1 MGGLFGSKALNDLR
15 SGSSRLT
22 NLEAHVDTRI
32 TRLEDHVDAGFN
44 SVDGRLNGL
53 ESRLDGRLLSLES
66 RLDTRAGTWVV
77 VLYGNLLAMLIAVGV
92 AIIKL

>member
-1 MGGLFGSKALNDLR
+1 
-15 SGSSRLT
+15 
-22 NLEAHVDTRI
+22 
-32 TRLEDHVDAGFN
+32 VDAGFN

-77 VLYGNLLAMLIAVGV
+77 VLYGNLLATLIAAGV
-92 AIIKL
+92 AIIKLWP

>member
-44 SVDGRLNGL
+44 SVDGRLRHGVKIKP
-53 ESRLDGRLLSLES
+53 ESILVAGRRDSS
-66 RLDTRAGTWVV
+66 TWVKKHQTR
-77 VLYGNLLAMLIAVGV
+77 LACFS
-92 AIIKL
+92 